1 MEASSRKVR
10 TRAGKRSDGRSADRR
25 GTARTRLLD
34 AATGVFAERG
44 YHAATV
50 DQIVEAAGVTK
61 GALYAHFASKQ
72 ALFVGLLEERVDRPV
87 RALMALTETA
97 PADTATAEAVG
108 TGLATLVEEQRE
120 PVLLAYEFWALAIRD
135 RAVAGRYR
143 RWLADLTSAL
153 ARALTAR
160 HRATGVPLTMD
171 AELLAAGIIGL
182 AHGLV
187 MRQLAVGTGPGAR
200 DMGDMLDLLY
210 DGLVH
215 RAGR

>member
-10 TRAGKRSDGRSADRR
+10 TRARKRSDGRSADRR

-34 AATGVFAERG
+34 AATRVFAERG

-72 ALFVGLLEERVDRPV
+72 ALLGALLGERVDPPA
-87 RALMALTETA
+87 RAPRAPTETA

-135 RAVAGRYR
+135 
-143 RWLADLTSAL
+143 
-153 ARALTAR
+153 
-160 HRATGVPLTMD
+160 
-171 AELLAAGIIGL
+171 
-182 AHGLV
+182 
-187 MRQLAVGTGPGAR
+187 
-200 DMGDMLDLLY
+200 
-210 DGLVH
+210 
-215 RAGR
+215 